1 MNEKKTDAEAKKN
14 NELIDNL
21 WRDDVAHVLSSPQGR
36 RFVHYLLSPDCT
48 NLMGPNGG
56 EREAAIR
63 LMSQLVK
70 AEPKVMEILYKH
82 KEEDE
87 YEFSS

>member
-1 MNEKKTDAEAKKN
+1 
-14 NELIDNL
+14 
-21 WRDDVAHVLSSPQGR
+21 
-36 RFVHYLLSPDCT
+36 
-48 NLMGPNGG
+48 MGPNGG